1 MRVPSG
7 ENSRS
12 EMWRRLSS
20 VSAERGVGEGAG
32 DGAGAW
38 ENAGALIREKRTA
51 TRLSGRN
58 MKHPPWKE
66 QGTVTVERNMVN
78 ALAKRT
84 RSKRQEQ
91 TRRRGERWRTCR
103 DGKWNES
110 MRLVVPA
117 IVIAV
122 AVVIPVMVVFEAAM
136 RAIPVAAVE
145 AATFM
150 ARRNPVRASIG
161 RSGPIAPMPN
171 VVSVN
176 RIPIA
181 VNTDVVGARADGNRV
196 MSRRR
201 WRPDLNY
208 DSYLCG
214 LMMSAKQEH
223 CRKNNG
229 AQQALHFYSL
239 ILRTNATSSKR
250 RLPSEMSNPAVL

>member
-20 VSAERGVGEGAG
+20 VSGERGVGEGVG

-66 QGTVTVERNMVN
+66 QGTVTAERNMVN

-84 RSKRQEQ
+84 RSKRQDKIAVAASV
-91 TRRRGERWRTCR
+91 GELAATA
-103 DGKWNES
+103 KWNES

-122 AVVIPVMVVFEAAM
+122 AVAVAVVIPVMVVSEAAM
-136 RAIPVAAVE
+136 RAIPLAAVE

-176 RIPIA
+176 RIPIV
-181 VNTDVVGARADGNRV
+181 VNPDVVGARADRNRV
-196 MSRRR
+196 MSRRW
-201 WRPDLNY
+201 WRPDLNS
-208 DSYLCG
+208 DRYLCG
-214 LMMSAKQEH
+214 RMMSAKQEH
-223 CRKNNG
+223 
-229 AQQALHFYSL
+229 
-239 ILRTNATSSKR
+239 
-250 RLPSEMSNPAVL
+250 